1 MQYQNLY
8 IDLLKEKN
16 INNIHE
22 VWIDSLPNN
31 VKTLV
36 GKEIIVDYLNK
47 YFEVNNNLS
56 VGIYY
61 QKELIG
67 FNLFGDD
74 QEIMKHVIKKKF
86 FKIVSTFLVNVFKLN
101 IKHAI
106 RFVDTFIFVNLNKK
120 IEKKI
125 RNDNK
130 NTELI
135 IAGIKKKYQNKGIG
149 TFFLN
154 KIFLEYKNYFSKFE
168 YVFLKTLPTTQN
180 LTYFKKYDFISESKI
195 SGRIYL
201 KRKI

>member
-16 INNIHE
+16 INDIHE

-74 QEIMKHVIKKKF
+74 QEIMKHVIKKENF
-86 FKIVSTFLVNVFKLN
+86 
-101 IKHAI
+101 
-106 RFVDTFIFVNLNKK
+106 
-120 IEKKI
+120 
-125 RNDNK
+125 
-130 NTELI
+130 
-135 IAGIKKKYQNKGIG
+135 
-149 TFFLN
+149 
-154 KIFLEYKNYFSKFE
+154 
-168 YVFLKTLPTTQN
+168 
-180 LTYFKKYDFISESKI
+180 
-195 SGRIYL
+195 
-201 KRKI
+201 

>member
-16 INNIHE
+16 INDIHE

-67 FNLFGDD
+67 FILFGDD
-74 QEIMKHVIKKKF
+74 QEIMK
-86 FKIVSTFLVNVFKLN
+86 
-101 IKHAI
+101 
-106 RFVDTFIFVNLNKK
+106 RDT
-120 IEKKI
+120 
-125 RNDNK
+125 
-130 NTELI
+130 
-135 IAGIKKKYQNKGIG
+135 
-149 TFFLN
+149 
-154 KIFLEYKNYFSKFE
+154 
-168 YVFLKTLPTTQN
+168 
-180 LTYFKKYDFISESKI
+180 
-195 SGRIYL
+195 
-201 KRKI
+201 